1 MIFAGIE
8 STILCRRLYIGY
20 GNTYDTTGQK
30 VISHAKLSQRS
41 RIIFH
46 LKLYF
51 QKKSRV
57 LVEYISIQLI
67 FNWRQ
72 VHNR

>member
-1 MIFAGIE
+1 M
-8 STILCRRLYIGY
+8 GY

-57 LVEYISIQLI
+57 LVEYI
-67 FNWRQ
+67 
-72 VHNR
+72 